1 MDFERAA
8 KMTREELDEYRKE
21 LNRQR
26 NKEMRDRAKA
36 NGNTINI
43 ARTEQRHAD
52 KAIITPTIQYEV
64 KDIKK
69 ANKLPEMRTEPKQEI
84 TKKKYILFIK
94 RFYRKYTGNELDEN
108 ADVILKIN
116 EQPYKA
122 LNISKQFK
130 EILTKNFNDIKA
142 KAHDVSDLYSI
153 FLGIRGFTDIAKR
166 LKAYVDEYRQQYQE
180 KRSIIEVKNMEDLN
194 ISFDREVILN
204 NIEKLED
211 REDKIIY
218 GSVMMLRCRLHN
230 LRITKITKNKNDIKN
245 EEYNWIYENK
255 LYINITKNKKK
266 QVIDIP
272 KEMQDLYGDADG
284 YLFGTMSEKT
294 APALSHR
301 FQRITKKVY
310 GKSYSYLNIRHIY
323 ATYINNK
330 GSSYKE
336 RLDTAKRSGHTVE
349 EQLRYAYR
357 FE

>member
-8 KMTREELDEYRKE
+8 KMNPEELEEYRKE

-26 NKEMRDRAKA
+26 NKQRRDRAKA

-43 ARTEQRHAD
+43 TRTEQRHAD
-52 KAIITPTIQYEV
+52 KAIITTPINYVV

-69 ANKLPEMRTEPKQEI
+69 VKKLPEIRTEPKQEI
-84 TKKKYILFIK
+84 TKKNYISFIK
-94 RFYRKYTGNELDEN
+94 RFYKKYTGNELDEN

-142 KAHDVSDLYSI
+142 KAHDVNDLYSI
-153 FLGIRGFTDIAKR
+153 FRGVRGFTDIEKR
-166 LKAYVDEYRQQYQE
+166 LKAYVDDYRQQYQE
-180 KRSIIEVKNMEDLN
+180 KRSVIEVKNMEDLN
-194 ISFDREVILN
+194 ISFDTEVILN

-211 REDKIIY
+211 KEDKIIY
-218 GSVMMLRCRLHN
+218 GSIMMIRCRLTD

-245 EEYNWIYENK
+245 EEYNWIYEDK
-255 LYINITKNKKK
+255 LYINKTKNKKK
-266 QVIDIP
+266 QIIEIP
-272 KEMQDLYGDADG
+272 KEMQDLYGDAEG
-284 YLFGTMSEKT
+284 YLFGTMSVKT
-294 APALSHR
+294 APALSDR
-301 FQRITKKVY
+301 FLRITKKVY
-310 GKSYSYLNIRHIY
+310 GKSYTYNNIRHIY

-336 RLDTAKRSGHTVE
+336 RLDTAKQSGHNVE

>member
-8 KMTREELDEYRKE
+8 KMNPEELEEYRKE

-26 NKEMRDRAKA
+26 NKQRRDRAKA

-43 ARTEQRHAD
+43 ARMEQRHAD
-52 KAIITPTIQYEV
+52 KAIITPIIEYEV

-69 ANKLPEMRTEPKQEI
+69 VKKLPEMKAEPKQEI
-84 TKKKYILFIK
+84 TKKNYISFIK
-94 RFYRKYTGNELDEN
+94 RFYKKYTGNELDEN

-142 KAHDVSDLYSI
+142 KAHDVNTLFCI
-153 FLGIRGFTDIAKR
+153 FRGVRGFTDIEKR
-166 LKAYVDEYRQQYQE
+166 LKAYVDEYQRQYQE
-180 KRSIIEVKNMEDLN
+180 KRSVIEVKNMEDLN
-194 ISFDREVILN
+194 ISFDTEVILN

-211 REDKIIY
+211 KEDKIIY
-218 GSVMMLRCRLHN
+218 GSIMMLRCRMGD

-245 EEYNWIYENK
+245 EEYNWIYGNN
-255 LYINITKNKKK
+255 LYINKTKNKKK
-266 QVIDIP
+266 QVIEIP

-284 YLFGTMSEKT
+284 YLFRTMSEKT
-294 APALSHR
+294 APALTAR
-301 FQRITKKVY
+301 FQIITKKVY
-310 GKSYSYLNIRHIY
+310 GKIYTYLNIRHIY
-323 ATYINNK
+323 ATYIHNK
-330 GSSYKE
+330 GSSVKE
-336 RLDTAKRSGHTVE
+336 RLETAKQSGHRVE